1 MSDVFAA
8 NRRIAILQ
16 GLHADTD
23 YTLSCEMLQRLL
35 AGYGHRVPVSAV
47 REEIGWLAEQRLVAL
62 EDGAAGMTLAKL
74 TRRGQ
79 DVATGHLR
87 VAGVDRPM
95 PT

>member
-1 MSDVFAA
+1 MTDVFAA

-35 AGYGHRVPVSAV
+35 ESYGHRIPVAAV
-47 REEIGWLAEQRLVAL
+47 REDIVWLADQRLVTMG
-62 EDGAAGMTLAKL
+62 DGAAGMTLAKL
-74 TRRGQ
+74 TRRGA

-87 VAGVDRPM
+87 VPGVDRPL

>member
-1 MSDVFAA
+1 MTDVFAA

-35 AGYGHRVPVSAV
+35 ESYGHRIPVAAV
-47 REEIGWLAEQRLVAL
+47 REDIVWLAGQRLVTMG
-62 EDGAAGMTLAKL
+62 DGAAGMTLAKL
-74 TRRGQ
+74 TRRGA

-87 VAGVDRPM
+87 VPGVDRPL

>member
-1 MSDVFAA
+1 MSDLYAG

-35 AGYGHRVPVSAV
+35 AEYGHRIPVTAV
-47 REEIGWLAEQRLVAL
+47 REDVEWLANERLVIVG
-62 EDGAAGMTLAKL
+62 DGAQGMTLAKL

-87 VAGVDRPM
+87 VAGVDRPL

>member
-1 MSDVFAA
+1 MSDAFAG

-23 YTLSCEMLQRLL
+23 YTLSCELLQRLL
-35 AGYGHRVPVSAV
+35 ASYGHRIPVAAV
-47 REEIGWLAEQRLVAL
+47 REDVVWLADQRLVEI
-62 EDGAAGMTLAKL
+62 EDGAAGLTLAKL
-74 TRRGQ
+74 TRRGM

-87 VAGVDRPM
+87 VAGVDRPL